1 VSARHKH
8 SVRVNILGE
17 EYSIR
22 SEVSPER
29 TRAVAEHYDG
39 LVRRLLASG
48 TVIETHRAAILAALQ
63 VTSELLEAREVAR
76 EVTDGMRGLSEE
88 LRRLLP
94 PAKRGDR
101 PEGAGE
107 PAQAPGSAE

>member
-1 VSARHKH
+1 MSGKSKH

-17 EYSIR
+17 EYMIR

-39 LVRRLLASG
+39 LVRKLLANG

-63 VTSELLEAREVAR
+63 VTSELLEARDTAQD
-76 EVTDGMRGLSEE
+76 VTTQMRALTDE

-94 PAKRGDR
+94 PAKR
-101 PEGAGE
+101 
-107 PAQAPGSAE
+107 